1 MPNPPLS
8 KAIAEETVKRV
19 EDKLREG
26 YRPQGLSGPGEGA
39 IRAAARDAVA
49 ERWVGS
55 VNTFISRMEPA
66 KSLHGLE
73 PDWSVYRPPLER
85 RRAAVA
91 PKALDGFEPSAV
103 TEQYDGE
110 GKVKGQS
117 IRWRPDP
124 VMQPGGIDAG
134 DARDGAGAYVIK
146 SVSTYY
152 DAAGEQRQQWVKTS
166 LTDIQR
172 GEMLREFMETLA
184 AEHRGKSPLVERTS
198 PSAADVLVS
207 YKFGDPHFG
216 MSSSSLT
223 GADDFDTDDAER
235 LTRAG
240 IDQLLAVTPN
250 ADTCILEVIGDV
262 MHANDSSALTPGHKN
277 PLDVD
282 KRGFHYALMRA
293 GLAWAYAVER
303 ALEKHETVIV
313 WMLPGNHDPDA
324 VFGITMGLAFYF
336 QNNPR
341 VVIPIDNHPFRYHQ
355 FGKNLFGAHH
365 GDKVKMGDLP
375 LLMAVDQP
383 EAWGQTVY
391 RYITTGHIHHDVVKE
406 LQGVRVESL
415 RTLAAKDTYHAMK
428 GYRSLRDTRAA
439 AYHRE
444 YGEFQRHTVSAA
456 MLEAA

>member
-1 MPNPPLS
+1 LILDPGL
-8 KAIAEETVKRV
+8 KQFAQGRQAEFIDAVNNN
-19 EDKLREG
+19 G
-26 YRPQGLSGPGEGA
+26 SM
-39 IRAAARDAVA
+39 RAAAVA
-49 ERWVGS
+49 
-55 VNTFISRMEPA
+55 
-66 KSLHGLE
+66 LGLSQ
-73 PDWSVYRPPLER
+73 DMIGRSMRGLKK
-85 RRAAVA
+85 RAALA
-91 PKALDGFEPSAV
+91 GYSPASDNMHHPIPDGFTIKRRSARFDREGNPAGGWVISEP
-103 TEQYDGE
+103 
-110 GKVKGQS
+110 GKEEL
-117 IRWRPDP
+117 
-124 VMQPGGIDAG
+124 
-134 DARDGAGAYVIK
+134 
-146 SVSTYY
+146 
-152 DAAGEQRQQWVKTS
+152 AA
-166 LTDIQR
+166 
-172 GEMLREFMETLA
+172 MLREFMETLSA
-184 AEHRGKSPLVERTS
+184 DYGGRSPLISRTS
-198 PSAADVLVS
+198 PDAADVLVS

-216 MSSSSLT
+216 MSSSSQT

-341 VVIPIDNHPFRYHQ
+341 VIIPIDNHPFRYHQ

-365 GDKVKMGDLP
+365 GDKVKMAELP

>member
-1 MPNPPLS
+1 MILDPGL
-8 KAIAEETVKRV
+8 KQFAQGRQAEFIDAVNNN
-19 EDKLREG
+19 G
-26 YRPQGLSGPGEGA
+26 SM
-39 IRAAARDAVA
+39 RAAAVA
-49 ERWVGS
+49 
-55 VNTFISRMEPA
+55 
-66 KSLHGLE
+66 LGLSQ
-73 PDWSVYRPPLER
+73 DMIGRSMRGLKK
-85 RRAAVA
+85 RAALA
-91 PKALDGFEPSAV
+91 GYSPASDNMRHPIPDGFTIKRRSARFDREGNPAGGWVISEP
-103 TEQYDGE
+103 
-110 GKVKGQS
+110 GKEEL
-117 IRWRPDP
+117 
-124 VMQPGGIDAG
+124 
-134 DARDGAGAYVIK
+134 
-146 SVSTYY
+146 
-152 DAAGEQRQQWVKTS
+152 AA
-166 LTDIQR
+166 
-172 GEMLREFMETLA
+172 MLREFMETLSA
-184 AEHRGKSPLVERTS
+184 DYGGRSPLISRTS
-198 PSAADVLVS
+198 PDAADVLVS

-216 MSSSSLT
+216 MSSSSQT

-277 PLDVD
+277 PLGVD

-341 VVIPIDNHPFRYHQ
+341 VIIPIDNHPFRYHQ

>member
-1 MPNPPLS
+1 MILDPGL
-8 KAIAEETVKRV
+8 KQFAQGRQAEFIDAVNNN
-19 EDKLREG
+19 G
-26 YRPQGLSGPGEGA
+26 SM
-39 IRAAARDAVA
+39 RAAAVA
-49 ERWVGS
+49 
-55 VNTFISRMEPA
+55 
-66 KSLHGLE
+66 LGLSQ
-73 PDWSVYRPPLER
+73 DMIGRSMRGLKK
-85 RRAAVA
+85 RAALA
-91 PKALDGFEPSAV
+91 GYSPASDNMHHPIPDGFTIKRRSARFDREGNPAGGWVISEP
-103 TEQYDGE
+103 
-110 GKVKGQS
+110 GKEEL
-117 IRWRPDP
+117 
-124 VMQPGGIDAG
+124 
-134 DARDGAGAYVIK
+134 
-146 SVSTYY
+146 
-152 DAAGEQRQQWVKTS
+152 AA
-166 LTDIQR
+166 
-172 GEMLREFMETLA
+172 MLREFMETLSA
-184 AEHRGKSPLVERTS
+184 DYGGRSPLISRTS
-198 PSAADVLVS
+198 PDAADVLVS

-216 MSSSSLT
+216 MSSSSQT

-341 VVIPIDNHPFRYHQ
+341 VIIPIDNHPFRYHQ

-365 GDKVKMGDLP
+365 GDKVKMAELP